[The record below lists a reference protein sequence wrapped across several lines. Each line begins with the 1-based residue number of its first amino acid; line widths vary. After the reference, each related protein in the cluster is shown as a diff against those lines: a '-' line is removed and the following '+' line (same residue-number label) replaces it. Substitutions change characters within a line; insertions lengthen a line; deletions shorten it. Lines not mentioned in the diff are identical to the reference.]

1 MLNSTELS
9 HETDAVPVCTTQ
21 RLRLRRMQEADAPF
35 ILELLNEPLFHRFIG
50 DKGVRNLEDAC
61 NYMRTGPMASYA
73 EHGFGLFLVERKV
86 DAVPVGMCGLLK
98 RASMEDVEIG
108 FAFLARFS
116 GQGFATEAGQTVMRL
131 ARDEFG
137 LKRVAAIA
145 DIDNDA
151 SANVLRKIGLK
162 LRGTIKLPELDS
174 ERRYFLHAES
184 P

>member
-1 MLNSTELS
+1 MLNSTEHS
-9 HETDAVPVCTTQ
+9 READDAPVSITA
-21 RLRLRRMQEADAPF
+21 RLRLRRMQDADAPF
-35 ILELLNEPLFHRFIG
+35 IFELVNEPLFHRFIG
-50 DKGVRNLEDAC
+50 DKGVRNLEDAR

-73 EHGFGLFLVERKV
+73 EYGFGLYLVERKD
-86 DAVPVGMCGLLK
+86 DALPVGMCGLLK

-116 GQGFATEAGQTVMRL
+116 GQGFATEAGQAVMQL
-131 ARDEFG
+131 ARDEFR

-174 ERRYFLHAES
+174 ERRYFMHTES
-184 P
+184 A

>member
-9 HETDAVPVCTTQ
+9 PESDDLPVSITA
-21 RLRLRRMQEADAPF
+21 RLRLRRMQDADAAF

-50 DKGVRNLEDAC
+50 DKGVRSLEEAR

-73 EHGFGLFLVERKV
+73 EYGFGLFLVERKF

-98 RASMEDVEIG
+98 RASMEDVEVG
-108 FAFLARFS
+108 FAFLERFS
-116 GQGFATEAGQTVMRL
+116 GQGFATEAGQAVMRL
-131 ARDEFG
+131 ARDEFR

-145 DIDNDA
+145 DIDNEA

-174 ERRYFLHAES
+174 ERRYFLHTES
-184 P
+184 A

>member
-1 MLNSTELS
+1 MLNSTDLS
-9 HETDAVPVCTTQ
+9 HETEAASVCTTE
-21 RLRLRRMQEADAPF
+21 RLHLRRMQDADAPF

-50 DKGVRNLEDAC
+50 DKGVRNLEDAR

-73 EHGFGLFLVERKV
+73 EHGFGLFLVERKE
-86 DAVPVGMCGLLK
+86 DAAPVGMCGLLK
-98 RASMEDVEIG
+98 RASMEDVEVG
-108 FAFLARFS
+108 FAFLERFS
-116 GQGFATEAGQTVMRL
+116 GQGFATEAGQAVMRL
-131 ARDEFG
+131 ARDEFR

-174 ERRYFLHAES
+174 ERRYFLHTES